1 MENPLCNWQLPFEVS
16 DTNSSDLSALLDTHP
31 LMYLKEQEQDCTP
44 LSSSLT
50 GFCSVDP
57 PAPKPNMSS
66 TKDPILLYIN
76 DMLLAEKIDH
86 LQDLTN
92 NTSCASDLSWKE
104 LELEDSLWPMEDLLK
119 APLQFDEDK
128 LDDGMDMES
137 LLKGPLPQLCDES
150 LSCSKVEVEGW
161 INEALHEVDA
171 QCEAHVSSLVCSS
184 SPAASSPLPEVNSPQ
199 LLALWHYNE
208 STPEAALGCDEEG
221 DDSAQLA
228 SVWHD
233 SDVENMGSALQGKV
247 SHLEVDLQDNDDQL
261 QQYFAGSDAL
271 HTDPCRASLD
281 NQSPRGLCSNQSD
294 VITDVEVQHVHVEEK
309 VEGVTA
315 CNGGV
320 KVGAEIE
327 VAAASG
333 KKNGG
338 PRRRKTTSDKRR
350 RQNSSHVRMW
360 RGVAPTMVD
369 LRGLLVR
376 CAEAVASNNA
386 HEANENLREIWRHA
400 SPLGNGTQRLAH
412 YFAQGLAAR
421 LSGTGGLLQDLRRQ
435 QGALTVSSNNKDDS
449 VLRAYHTYVA
459 VCPFLK
465 LSHFFANEATLSISR
480 DADCLHIVDFNI
492 LYGFQW
498 PCFLKALAERAGGP
512 PALRLT
518 GVDVIRPGKPG
529 NASTRERL
537 SETGRRLEEYA
548 LAYGIPFKYRG
559 VTLVWEGVS
568 TDSLRLREGE
578 TLVVNCIY
586 RLRHLMDDTAGRTVG
601 SAASG
606 ASPREAVLA
615 RIRRLNP
622 ALFVEGVVNARYN
635 APFFMSRFK
644 EAMFHYSSMFDA
656 LDATIRK
663 DLEERLVIERDIMGP
678 EILNVVACEGVER
691 LERPETCRE
700 WQLRTQSVG
709 FEVLPVD
716 PIIKGKAQAIARGFY
731 HKDYGVEDDE
741 HGRWLLLGWKGRM
754 LHGIS
759 SWRPSPP
766 PRPSISICS

>member
-1 MENPLCNWQLPFEVS
+1 MENPLYNWQQAFEVS
-16 DTNSSDLSALLDTHP
+16 DPNSSDLSALLDTHP
-31 LMYLKEQEQDCTP
+31 LMYLKEQEQDSTP

-50 GFCSVDP
+50 GFCNVGP

-76 DMLLAEKIDH
+76 DMLLAEKMDH

-104 LELEDSLWPMEDLLK
+104 LEMEDSLWPMEDLLN
-119 APLQFDEDK
+119 APLQFDDDT
-128 LDDGMDMES
+128 LDDGMVWPMES
-137 LLKGPLPQLCDES
+137 LFKGPLPQLCDES

-171 QCEAHVSSLVCSS
+171 QCEAHVSSLVCA
-184 SPAASSPLPEVNSPQ
+184 AASSPLPEVNSPQ
-199 LLALWHYNE
+199 ILALWHYNE
-208 STPEAALGCDEEG
+208 SIPEAALGCDEEG

-233 SDVENMGSALQGKV
+233 SDVENMGNALQGKN
-247 SHLEVDLQDNDDQL
+247 SHLEVDLQEDKDDQV
-261 QQYFAGSDAL
+261 QQYFAGNDAV
-271 HTDPCRASLD
+271 HTDPCRASLE
-281 NQSPRGLCSNQSD
+281 NQSPRGLGPNQSD
-294 VITDVEVQHVHVEEK
+294 LITDVEVQHVHVDEK

-320 KVGAEIE
+320 KVGAEIK
-327 VAAASG
+327 VAAAAAG
-333 KKNGG
+333 KKNG
-338 PRRRKTTSDKRR
+338 PRRRKTAPDKRR
-350 RQNSSHVRMW
+350 RQNSPAVRMW
-360 RGVAPTMVD
+360 REVAPTMVD
-369 LRGLLVR
+369 LRGLLVS

-386 HEANENLREIWRHA
+386 HAANEKMREIWRHA
-400 SPLGNGTQRLAH
+400 SPLGNGIQRLAH

-421 LSGTGGLLQDLRRQ
+421 LSGTGGLLQDHRRQ
-435 QGALTVSSNNKDDS
+435 QDALASGTVSSNNDDS

-465 LSHFFANEATLSISR
+465 LSHFFANEATLSIAR
-480 DADCLHIVDFNI
+480 DADCLHIIDFNI

-518 GVDVIRPGKPG
+518 GVDVVRPGKPG

-537 SETGRRLEEYA
+537 ADTGRRLEEYA

-559 VTLVWEGVS
+559 VTLGWEGVS
-568 TDSLRLREGE
+568 TDTLRLRAGE
-578 TLVVNCIY
+578 TVVVNCIY
-586 RLRHLMDDTAGRTVG
+586 RLRHLMDDTTGRTGG
-601 SAASG
+601 SAAMG
-606 ASPREAVLA
+606 ARPREAVLA
-615 RIRRLNP
+615 RIRGLNP

-716 PIIKGKAQAIARGFY
+716 PILKGKAQAIARGFY

-759 SWRPSPP
+759 SWRPS
-766 PRPSISICS
+766 